1 MVVVASTDLGPYKR
15 IYEVEILKNAYFF
28 CQL

>member
-1 MVVVASTDLGPYKR
+1 MVVVASTDLGPYNK